1 MDPES
6 GRLGDAAA
14 IALGSILAALSVLAA
29 GTLVGE
35 GILRNVAVA
44 VALFGAVVFAPTY
57 LLYATWFDEFG
68 DRRP

>member
-1 MDPES
+1 MDPGS
-6 GRLGDAAA
+6 GRLGGAVA
-14 IALGSILAALSVLAA
+14 IALGSILAALSVLVV
-29 GTLVGE
+29 GTVVGE

-44 VALFGAVVFAPTY
+44 VVLFGAVVFAPTY